1 MHCPSCGAEATM
13 GLKYCK
19 RCGENLSH
27 SFQTFEYRDHGSVAG
42 AKSGGTVGVAVAAW
56 ALALATVAI
65 TLGGF
70 GIIFTHAFDLMRPIP
85 AGQTPAGDMEV
96 IAMTMLI
103 IGSGA
108 LVAILAMLIRV
119 FSKIMGLSSSRAEK
133 AMASH
138 RPSVMEYPP
147 AQLSSPHPPVSS
159 VTEHTT
165 RNFKMP
171 QYREPKAH
179 E

>member
-27 SFQTFEYRDHGSVAG
+27 TFQLPQYRDQGPRP
-42 AKSGGTVGVAVAAW
+42 GGTVGVAVAAW

-70 GIIFTHAFDLMRPIP
+70 GIIFSHAFDLMRPVLP
-85 AGQTPAGDMEV
+85 GQTPAGDMEM
-96 IAMTMLI
+96 IAMTMLV
-103 IGSGA
+103 IGSAVIFG
-108 LVAILAMLIRV
+108 ILAMLIRV
-119 FSKIMGLSSSRAEK
+119 FSKLMGLSSSRAEK
-133 AMASH
+133 ATPPQ
-138 RPSVMEYPP
+138 RPSAIEYPP
-147 AQLSSPHPPVSS
+147 AQLSSPPSPISG

-165 RNFKMP
+165 RNFEMP
-171 QYREPKAH
+171 QYREPKAR

>member
-1 MHCPSCGAEATM
+1 MHCPSCGAEATV

-27 SFQTFEYRDHGSVAG
+27 AFQQPQYRDQSSG
-42 AKSGGTVGVAVAAW
+42 SGGNLWIALAAW

-70 GIIFTHAFDLMRPIP
+70 GIIFTHVFDLVRPAPPGFSPSGEADKI
-85 AGQTPAGDMEV
+85 AGMMLGVGSLV
-96 IAMTMLI
+96 ILI
-103 IGSGA
+103 I
-108 LVAILAMLIRV
+108 VVMLIRV
-119 FSKIMGLSSSRAEK
+119 FSKLMGIKSSWAEK
-133 AMASH
+133 AELKKQAWKGPVASD
-138 RPSVMEYPP
+138 YPP
-147 AQLSSPHPPVSS
+147 HQLSPPPPSVSS

-165 RNFKMP
+165 RNFDLP
-171 QYREPKAH
+171 QYREPSAR